1 MSNFCP
7 KCGAQTRPGARFC
20 GSCGNDMSQ
29 AAAQAAQ
36 PQAYSPPPAQP
47 QVYSPPP
54 AQPQAYSPPP
64 AQPVNQPVFPP
75 ATPQPPAQPWPSA
88 YPAAQPAAPAYA
100 PAAPDQ
106 LRPGEKSVW
115 ERKTVLAQHVQH
127 EVAKGGRVES
137 QNDTTAVM
145 VYGSP
150 VNNVLHL
157 ILTLITAGFWLLI
170 WIPVAIFGGEKRKML
185 VVDEFGNV
193 QMQKV

>member
-7 KCGAQTRPGARFC
+7 KCGTQTRPGARFC

-29 AAAQAAQ
+29 AAAQA
-36 PQAYSPPPAQP
+36 
-47 QVYSPPP
+47 

-88 YPAAQPAAPAYA
+88 YPAAQPVAPAYQ

-115 ERKTVLAQHVQH
+115 ERKTALAQHVQH

-137 QNDTTAVM
+137 QNDTMAVI

-150 VNNVLHL
+150 VNNVVHL
-157 ILTLITAGFWLLI
+157 ILTLITAGLWLLI

>member
-7 KCGAQTRPGARFC
+7 KCGTQTRPGARFC

-29 AAAQAAQ
+29 AAAQA
-36 PQAYSPPPAQP
+36 
-47 QVYSPPP
+47 

-88 YPAAQPAAPAYA
+88 YPAAQPAVPAS
-100 PAAPDQ
+100 PAVMPAQ
-106 LRPGEKSVW
+106 AMTGEKTLF
-115 ERKTVLAQHVQH
+115 ERKALLAQHIQQEIVR
-127 EVAKGGRVES
+127 GGRVES
-137 QNDTTAVM
+137 QSDTSAVI

-150 VNNVLHL
+150 VNHVLHL

-170 WIPVAIFGGEKRKML
+170 WIPVGIFGGERRKML

-193 QMQKV
+193 QLQKV